1 MNSPPVKERS
11 RTCQAAVFVGAG
23 RPLEL
28 RSFELP
34 ALEPGEAL
42 VRVQCCTIC
51 GSDLHTIGGARQ
63 EPTPSILGHEALGVI
78 DSVGDPAPCDVT
90 GKPLQPGDRTTWS
103 AAISCGACDRCQSG
117 LPQKCRT
124 LAKYGHE
131 LAEGRQALSG
141 GLAEFMLLRRGS
153 SAVRIA
159 PEAPAEVMCPV
170 NCATATVAAALR
182 TAGPT
187 AGRNVLI
194 LGAGMLGLTAAA
206 MARSRGAATV
216 AVCDV
221 SARRLERALRFGADS
236 QIEWSAEPE
245 ELRRRVHDA
254 CPTELFDIVLELS
267 GSPDAVEAAF
277 RMGDVGAHIV
287 LAGSVMKSRPTAID
301 PENVVRRWLSVHG
314 VHNYR
319 AEDLQSAVAFLTQ
332 FGSAYPF
339 AKMVEFSY
347 PLAEVNAAIETAV
360 RDRPFRVAVRP

>member
-1 MNSPPVKERS
+1 M
-11 RTCQAAVFVGAG
+11 FVGAG

-287 LAGSVMKSRPTAID
+287 LAGSVMKSRPAAID

-339 AKMVEFSY
+339 AEMVEFSY